1 MQNELR
7 ECCFLPKQG
16 LLPCDSLFIWSQLLW
31 VSSSISLKL
40 SASCTGSRQSKRVW
54 GNRHSSEE
62 QGQSWVSYVRLKRM
76 GRITLAVEAPVVKNP
91 CCLPPVL
98 WPDSLVTQT
107 GACSSC
113 RRLTPAPALRGPL
126 CQEIRPLSL
135 PHNQTL
141 PDHVRGPFSL
151 LLKVGSE
158 HPPPSVSSPW
168 FPVLSTPGKPC
179 DHRDKPV
186 PKGFSLSPFIC
197 LINLIK
203 VGLIYSTVLISTIH
217 QSDSVQCDSVI
228 CLHTHTHT
236 HILG

>member
-1 MQNELR
+1 
-7 ECCFLPKQG
+7 
-16 LLPCDSLFIWSQLLW
+16 
-31 VSSSISLKL
+31 
-40 SASCTGSRQSKRVW
+40 
-54 GNRHSSEE
+54 
-62 QGQSWVSYVRLKRM
+62 M

-126 CQEIRPLSL
+126 CQEIRPLQFA
-135 PHNQTL
+135 PQPNPTQ
-141 PDHVRGPFSL
+141 PCEGAIQSL

-168 FPVLSTPGKPC
+168 FLVLSTPGKPC

-236 HILG
+236 HIGLVGTYILG